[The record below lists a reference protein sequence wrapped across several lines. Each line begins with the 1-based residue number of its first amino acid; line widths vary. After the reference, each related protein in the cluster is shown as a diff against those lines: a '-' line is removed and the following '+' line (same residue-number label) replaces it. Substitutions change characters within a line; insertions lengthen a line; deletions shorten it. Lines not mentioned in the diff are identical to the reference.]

1 MQEINQK
8 FSVPFQ
14 YKTLF
19 TENIF
24 DIENDCLKNLFDQIS
39 YNHSKKVLCV
49 FDKEMAEHHPG
60 LFDRICKYAEHHD
73 DLFDPVES
81 PIIIPG
87 GEAAKNNST
96 HVDVILEAIHEAGID
111 RHSYVM
117 AIGGGAV
124 IDTTGY
130 AAAIAHRGIR
140 TIRIPTTVLA
150 QNDASLGVKNG
161 INAFGKKNFLG
172 TFVPP
177 FAVINDSSFLTT
189 LDQRDWI
196 SGISEAIKVA
206 LLKDSS
212 FFEFIATHAE
222 DLQNRDMAAMQK
234 LIYRCAELH
243 LEHIAT
249 SGDPFEMG
257 SSRPLDFGH
266 WSAHKLEQLTDFEL
280 KHGEAVAI
288 GIALDVAYSNL
299 QGLIDEEACQQIL
312 NVIEKCGF
320 KLFVS
325 ELKSKL
331 DQPDESDSLLH
342 GLTEFR
348 EHLGG
353 ELTIMLLEGIGNGIE
368 VHRVDFDVY
377 RKAIEKLAQFEPANN
392 ELLNAT

>member
-1 MQEINQK
+1 
-8 FSVPFQ
+8 
-14 YKTLF
+14 
-19 TENIF
+19 ENIF
-24 DIENDCLKNLFDQIS
+24 DVETDCLKTVLEPQS
-39 YNHSKKVLCV
+39 HNHSKKILCV
-49 FDKEMAEHHPG
+49 FDKEVSLHHPG
-60 LFDRICKYAEHHD
+60 LFNRICKYAEYHD
-73 DLFDPVES
+73 NLFEPVRS

-87 GEAAKNNST
+87 GETAKNDRT
-96 HVDVILEAIHEAGID
+96 YVDKILKVINDVGID

-124 IDTTGY
+124 IDTAGY

-161 INAFGKKNFLG
+161 VNAFGKKNFLG

-212 FFEFIATHAE
+212 FFDFIAAHAD

-234 LIYRCAELH
+234 LIFRCAELH

-266 WSAHKLEQLTDFEL
+266 WAAHKLEQLTDFEL

-288 GIALDVAYSNL
+288 GIALDIVYSNL
-299 QGLIDEEACQQIL
+299 QGLIDDESCNQIL
-312 NVIEKCGF
+312 NVIGKCGF
-320 KLFVS
+320 KLFVH

-331 DQPDESDSLLH
+331 DQPDNSDSLLR

-353 ELTIMLLEGIGNGIE
+353 QLTIMLLEGIGKGIE
-368 VHRVDFDVY
+368 VHEVDFDVY
-377 RKAIEKLAQFEPANN
+377 REAIDKLAEFESAKK
-392 ELLNAT
+392 ELLNTT

>member
-19 TENIF
+19 TENMF
-24 DIENDCLKNLFDQIS
+24 DVENNCLKTVLEQQS
-39 YNHSKKVLCV
+39 HNHSKKILCV
-49 FDKEMAEHHPG
+49 FDKEMSLHHPG
-60 LFDRICKYAEHHD
+60 LFNRICKYAEYHNN
-73 DLFDPVES
+73 LFEPVRS

-87 GEAAKNNST
+87 GETAKNDRT
-96 HVDVILEAIHEAGID
+96 YVDKILQAIDDGGID

-117 AIGGGAV
+117 VIGGGAV
-124 IDTTGY
+124 IDTAGY

-161 INAFGKKNFLG
+161 VNAFGKKNFLG

-177 FAVINDSSFLTT
+177 FAVINDSSFLKT

-212 FFEFIATHAE
+212 FFDFISTHAG
-222 DLQNRDMAAMQK
+222 DLQNRVMPAMK
-234 LIYRCAELH
+234 RLIYRCAELH

-266 WSAHKLEQLTDFEL
+266 WSAHKLEQLTNFEL

-288 GIALDVAYSNL
+288 GIALDVVYSNL
-299 QGLIDEEACQQIL
+299 QGLIDDESCSQIL
-312 NVIEKCGF
+312 NVIENCGF
-320 KLFVS
+320 KLFVP

-331 DQPDESDSLLH
+331 DQPNNTDSLIH

-353 ELTIMLLEGIGNGIE
+353 QLTIMLLEGIGKGIE
-368 VHRVDFDVY
+368 VHEVDFDVY
-377 RKAIEKLAQFEPANN
+377 REAIDKLAVFESANN

>member
-24 DIENDCLKNLFDQIS
+24 DVKNDCLKNLFNQGS

-49 FDKEMAEHHPG
+49 FDKEMAQHHPG
-60 LFDRICKYAEHHD
+60 LFNQIRKYAEYHQN
-73 DLFDPVES
+73 LFELVDT
-81 PIIIPG
+81 PIYIPG
-87 GEAAKNNST
+87 GEAAKNDST
-96 HVDVILEAIHEAGID
+96 HIDTILEAIHKAGVD

-124 IDTTGY
+124 IDTAGY

-189 LDQRDWI
+189 LDRRDWI

-212 FFEFIATHAE
+212 FFDFISTNAD
-222 DLQNRDMAAMQK
+222 DLQNRNMEAMQK

-243 LEHIAT
+243 LEHIGT

-288 GIALDVAYSNL
+288 GISLDVMYSNL
-299 QGLIDEEACQQIL
+299 QGLINDESCNQIL
-312 NVIEKCGF
+312 STIENCGF
-320 KLFVS
+320 KLFVP

-331 DQPDESDSLLH
+331 DQPNDSDSLLH

-353 ELTIMLLEGIGNGIE
+353 ELTIMLLEGIGKGIE
-368 VHRVDFDVY
+368 VHKVDFDLY
-377 RKAIEKLAQFEPANN
+377 REAIDKLAEFQSAKK

>member
-8 FSVPFQ
+8 FSVPFE

-19 TENIF
+19 SENIF
-24 DIENDCLKNLFDQIS
+24 DIENDCLKTVLEQQS
-39 YNHSKKVLCV
+39 HNHSKKILCV
-49 FDKEMAEHHPG
+49 FDKEVSLHHPG
-60 LFDRICKYAEHHD
+60 LFNRICKYAEYHD
-73 DLFDPVES
+73 NLFEPVRS

-87 GEAAKNNST
+87 GETAKNDRT
-96 HVDVILEAIHEAGID
+96 YVDKILKVINNVGID

-124 IDTTGY
+124 IDTAGY

-161 INAFGKKNFLG
+161 VNAFGKKNFLG

-212 FFEFIATHAE
+212 FFDFIAAHAD

-234 LIYRCAELH
+234 LIFRCAELH

-266 WSAHKLEQLTDFEL
+266 WAAHKLEQLTDFEL

-288 GIALDVAYSNL
+288 GIALDIVYSNL
-299 QGLIDEEACQQIL
+299 QGLIDDESCNQIL
-312 NVIEKCGF
+312 NVIGKCGF
-320 KLFVS
+320 KLFVH

-331 DQPDESDSLLH
+331 DQTDNSDSLLR

-353 ELTIMLLEGIGNGIE
+353 QLTIMLLEEIGKGIE
-368 VHRVDFDVY
+368 VHEVDFDVY
-377 RKAIEKLAQFEPANN
+377 REAIDKLAEFESAKK
-392 ELLNAT
+392 ELLNTT